1 VGLLWLVTGVV
12 PQQFPMRIEIFDIV
26 SGLELCCGRP
36 AGLGYEMINWLRW
49 FLERQKKGSRSNIDR
64 EISQ

>member
-1 VGLLWLVTGVV
+1 
-12 PQQFPMRIEIFDIV
+12 MRIEIFDIV

>member
-1 VGLLWLVTGVV
+1 MINEILPGVEGFVGVGLLWLVTGVV

-36 AGLGYEMINWLRW
+36 AGLGYEMIN
-49 FLERQKKGSRSNIDR
+49 
-64 EISQ
+64 